1 MLNPFYWYSIIWT
14 IILFLYSF
22 GYSAINAPL
31 SINLKFFFGIS
42 IILSGLIGFVFKDI
56 FKYHSINKEVA
67 IKNWPTFLIIMIT
80 IIEFIYTK
88 QIPLLSIAR
97 GQSQYGDFAGIPI
110 VHTLL
115 INFIIFYSSY
125 LFYIF
130 IESKDKNVLYK
141 ILIQLSAFLL
151 MFQKGVIIL
160 SIFIFLNLLIAKL
173 RLKRRFF
180 SIKNLILFLLF
191 LYLILYLNGVLANI
205 RSGFKWY
212 DNSYIYQVTQITTW
226 PKFIPQQ
233 LIWAYTYVT
242 TPLGNLNQLVNSFS
256 GMIRWDQVV
265 GSLFSVNF
273 VKQLFP
279 DAVITTYMNNLTVK
293 AMNAST
299 GFLSVAIAGGIV
311 GVVFFW
317 ISTTLIITL
326 LSFWVCVKRNFQPLM
341 YDIFCTMIVFCFF
354 YDTFATA
361 QTSLLPLYIWLFYV
375 WKKLKS

>member
-1 MLNPFYWYSIIWT
+1 
-14 IILFLYSF
+14 
-22 GYSAINAPL
+22 
-31 SINLKFFFGIS
+31 
-42 IILSGLIGFVFKDI
+42 
-56 FKYHSINKEVA
+56 
-67 IKNWPTFLIIMIT
+67 MIT

-341 YDIFCTMIVFCFF
+341 YDIFCTMIVFGFF